1 MIPDIKVDEMTQP
14 PARACTKQALAL
26 LPKAR
31 NHYNLA
37 VSYQV
42 Q

>member
-1 MIPDIKVDEMTQP
+1 MAHPHVYV
-14 PARACTKQALAL
+14 TKQALAL

-42 Q
+42 H